1 LLLPLLKMNDSVR
14 EEEPEEGNRTLL
26 LGENNNNE
34 REQSQ
39 NNNAM
44 MIEEEREEEEKEEGG
59 ERMMT
64 MESELEE
71 KVILSSPPSQNDNNN
86 DNNNDDR
93 DRNKEKKTIQVP
105 MHFSCPITFELMR
118 DPVFIASGHTYD
130 RRSITKWFQQGHK
143 TCPSTGQRLRNTEIT
158 PNFALRNAIL
168 EWAKETKFLELEGEE
183 LLRNVSQKPTVQIGG
198 NIQFGDDLVDDDDF
212 DDFDEENGRRG
223 RRRMSSDG
231 GADRDARGEGRED
244 AYGNIGG
251 DADGANVYDTIDDDR
266 IETAINNLARR
277 NASVSG
283 DAAMGGEPSPSA
295 PEHTVLEGHE
305 EIVWAV
311 ETTNSLVFTASADKT
326 VRVWDIPSRR
336 CVHVLEEHTRPVLSL
351 AVSTKHKRLF
361 SGSYDCT
368 VRVWD
373 ITTFRRMKV
382 LSGHTDAVRALVI
395 YEVSKND
402 KSMRDRL
409 FTGSYDHTIRAF
421 DVVTLE
427 PLAVLKGHGGPVR
440 TLVVALDRVFSGS
453 YDKTIRVWDAVK
465 LKEIK
470 ALTGHK
476 DAVRALIAY
485 KNINNHSSMMSASN
499 TTTPETNDEETDNN
513 DLSSSKNPIV
523 LSGSDDSTVRAWDA
537 RTLKCLHVCTGHSD
551 NVRVL
556 ALDSRFLYSGSW
568 DKTIRCWDLQNNLE
582 CVKVIIGHTEAVLA
596 LAVMQGHVVSGSYDT
611 TVRFW
616 NANSFSCA
624 GMFEGHEDAVR
635 VLASTGEGA
644 TKVYSGS
651 YDGSVGFWSLPT
663 ALPAR
668 QRSFG
673 NTGAVGS
680 TTARQQSE
688 QQATVPL

>member
-1 LLLPLLKMNDSVR
+1 MELEKNFP
-14 EEEPEEGNRTLL
+14 PPL
-26 LGENNNNE
+26 LGENNNTN
-34 REQSQ
+34 R
-39 NNNAM
+39 NNNNMNNNNTNNNTNAKNRNNKNNN
-44 MIEEEREEEEKEEGG
+44 ILGDGDGVEEEGVEDREK
-59 ERMMT
+59 
-64 MESELEE
+64 
-71 KVILSSPPSQNDNNN
+71 
-86 DNNNDDR
+86 
-93 DRNKEKKTIQVP
+93 IQVP
-105 MHFSCPITFELMR
+105 VHFSCPITFELMR

-130 RRSITKWFQQGHK
+130 RRSIAKWFQQGHK

-168 EWAKETKFLELEGEE
+168 EWAKETKFLVDAEGEE

-198 NIQFGDDLVDDDDF
+198 TLQFGDDLEHDDDVDDDDS
-212 DDFDEENGRRG
+212 EGG
-223 RRRMSSDG
+223 RRRMSTDG
-231 GADRDARGEGRED
+231 GEGENGVAGAEGGEEAAGFENVRGGEG
-244 AYGNIGG
+244 G
-251 DADGANVYDTIDDDR
+251 GANVYDTIDDDR

-277 NASVSG
+277 NPNITG

-351 AVSTKHKRLF
+351 AVSTRHKRLF

-395 YEVSKND
+395 HEVSKSD
-402 KSMRDRL
+402 KNMRDRL

-427 PLAVLKGHGGPVR
+427 PLAVLTGHGGPVR

-476 DAVRALIAY
+476 DAVRALIAH
-485 KNINNHSSMMSASN
+485 KNINKHSMNA
-499 TTTPETNDEETDNN
+499 TTKTETTATANDEANN
-513 DLSSSKNPIV
+513 DTISSSKNPIV

-537 RTLKCLHVCTGHSD
+537 RTLKCLQVCVGHED

-582 CVKVIIGHTEAVLA
+582 CVKVITGHTEAVLA

-668 QRSFG
+668 QRSLG
-673 NTGAVGS
+673 NTTH
-680 TTARQQSE
+680 TTATQQSE
-688 QQATVPL
+688 QQAVQASPSAPTPP

>member
-1 LLLPLLKMNDSVR
+1 MG
-14 EEEPEEGNRTLL
+14 EGD
-26 LGENNNNE
+26 
-34 REQSQ
+34 
-39 NNNAM
+39 
-44 MIEEEREEEEKEEGG
+44 
-59 ERMMT
+59 
-64 MESELEE
+64 
-71 KVILSSPPSQNDNNN
+71 KV
-86 DNNNDDR
+86 
-93 DRNKEKKTIQVP
+93 
-105 MHFSCPITFELMR
+105 FS
-118 DPVFIASGHTYD
+118 
-130 RRSITKWFQQGHK
+130 
-143 TCPSTGQRLRNTEIT
+143 
-158 PNFALRNAIL
+158 
-168 EWAKETKFLELEGEE
+168 
-183 LLRNVSQKPTVQIGG
+183 
-198 NIQFGDDLVDDDDF
+198 
-212 DDFDEENGRRG
+212 RRG
-223 RRRMSSDG
+223 RGGVAEERFAKTNRTNRRDVAIWRRFRTRRRCRRRRWRGGRRRVSADG
-231 GADRDARGEGRED
+231 GEGEDGVAEQREEKKRGFE
-244 AYGNIGG
+244 NVGG
-251 DADGANVYDTIDDDR
+251 GWLQRNDTIDDDR

-277 NASVSG
+277 NPNITG
-283 DAAMGGEPSPSA
+283 DATMGGEPSPSA

-351 AVSTKHKRLF
+351 AVSTRHKRLF

-395 YEVSKND
+395 HEVSKSD
-402 KSMRDRL
+402 KNMRDRL

-427 PLAVLKGHGGPVR
+427 PLAVLTGHGGPVR

-476 DAVRALIAY
+476 DAVRALIAH
-485 KNINNHSSMMSASN
+485 KNINKHSMNA
-499 TTTPETNDEETDNN
+499 TTKTETTATANEEANN
-513 DLSSSKNPIV
+513 DTISSSKNPIV

-537 RTLKCLHVCTGHSD
+537 RTLKCLQVCVGHED

-582 CVKVIIGHTEAVLA
+582 CVKVITGHTEAVLA

-668 QRSFG
+668 QRSLG
-673 NTGAVGS
+673 NTIH
-680 TTARQQSE
+680 TTATQQSE
-688 QQATVPL
+688 QQAMQASPSAPTPP

>member
-1 LLLPLLKMNDSVR
+1 MNDDSVR
-14 EEEPEEGNRTLL
+14 EEEEAEEEIIATSPRRQRGE
-26 LGENNNNE
+26 ENNEQHE
-34 REQSQ
+34 RNQ
-39 NNNAM
+39 NDGVAIM
-44 MIEEEREEEEKEEGG
+44 EEDEEETMQDALEEKATLSPSARRTYNASSGDENNGKEEEK
-59 ERMMT
+59 
-64 MESELEE
+64 
-71 KVILSSPPSQNDNNN
+71 
-86 DNNNDDR
+86 
-93 DRNKEKKTIQVP
+93 KEKKEKIQVP
-105 MHFSCPITFELMR
+105 IHFSCPITFELMR

-158 PNFALRNAIL
+158 PNFALRNAIV
-168 EWAKETKFLELEGEE
+168 EWAKETKFLESEGEE

-198 NIQFGDDLVDDDDF
+198 KMRFGDDLVDEDIDDDDNN
-212 DDFDEENGRRG
+212 DDDDDDDGQG
-223 RRRMSSDG
+223 RRRMSTDG
-231 GADRDARGEGRED
+231 GVTRGRREYSTGFENVGGEG
-244 AYGNIGG
+244 GS
-251 DADGANVYDTIDDDR
+251 NVYDTIDDDR

-277 NASVSG
+277 NPNITG
-283 DAAMGGEPSPSA
+283 DVGMGGEPSPSA

-351 AVSTKHKRLF
+351 AMSTRHKRLF

-395 YEVSKND
+395 HEASKSD
-402 KSMRDRL
+402 KSLRDRL

-453 YDKTIRVWDAVK
+453 YDKTIRVWDVVK

-476 DAVRALIAY
+476 DAVRALIAH
-485 KNINNHSSMMSASN
+485 KNTNNAASM
-499 TTTPETNDEETDNN
+499 TTETNNDDNASDGVEETNN
-513 DLSSSKNPIV
+513 NSIDISYSKNPIV
-523 LSGSDDSTVRAWDA
+523 LSGSDDSSVRAWDA
-537 RTLKCLHVCTGHSD
+537 RTLKCLKVCSGHTD

-582 CVKVIIGHTEAVLA
+582 CVKVITGHTEAVLA

-624 GMFEGHEDAVR
+624 GMFESHEDAVR

-663 ALPAR
+663 AL
-668 QRSFG
+668 S
-673 NTGAVGS
+673 
-680 TTARQQSE
+680 ARQQRSIGNVTSVRQPSE
-688 QQATVPL
+688 RQAEAASPSVP

>member
-1 LLLPLLKMNDSVR
+1 MMNDDSVK
-14 EEEPEEGNRTLL
+14 EEEEEEEEEEELEEELMELEKNFPPPL
-26 LGENNNNE
+26 LGENNNTNT
-34 REQSQ
+34 
-39 NNNAM
+39 NNNTNNNNTNVKNKNKNNNLAGDGV
-44 MIEEEREEEEKEEGG
+44 EEGV
-59 ERMMT
+59 EDR
-64 MESELEE
+64 E
-71 KVILSSPPSQNDNNN
+71 K
-86 DNNNDDR
+86 
-93 DRNKEKKTIQVP
+93 IQVP
-105 MHFSCPITFELMR
+105 VHFSCPITFELMR

-130 RRSITKWFQQGHK
+130 RRSIAKWFQQGHK

-168 EWAKETKFLELEGEE
+168 EWAKETKFLVESEGEE

-198 NIQFGDDLVDDDDF
+198 TLQFGDDLEHDDDLDDDD
-212 DDFDEENGRRG
+212 EGG
-223 RRRMSSDG
+223 RRRMSTDG
-231 GADRDARGEGRED
+231 GEGEDAVAGAEGREEAAGFENIGRGEG
-244 AYGNIGG
+244 G
-251 DADGANVYDTIDDDR
+251 GANVYDTIDDDR

-277 NASVSG
+277 NPNITG

-351 AVSTKHKRLF
+351 AVSTRHKRLF

-395 YEVSKND
+395 HEVSKSD
-402 KSMRDRL
+402 KNMRDRL

-427 PLAVLKGHGGPVR
+427 PLAVLTGHGGPVR

-476 DAVRALIAY
+476 DAVRALIAH
-485 KNINNHSSMMSASN
+485 KNINKHSMNATTKTE
-499 TTTPETNDEETDNN
+499 TTTTTTNDEANN
-513 DLSSSKNPIV
+513 DNISSSKNPIV

-537 RTLKCLHVCTGHSD
+537 RTLKCLQVCVGHED

-582 CVKVIIGHTEAVLA
+582 CVKVITGHTEAVLA

-635 VLASTGEGA
+635 VLASTGEVA

-668 QRSFG
+668 QRSLG
-673 NTGAVGS
+673 NTTH
-680 TTARQQSE
+680 TTATQQS
-688 QQATVPL
+688 QAMQASPSAPTPP